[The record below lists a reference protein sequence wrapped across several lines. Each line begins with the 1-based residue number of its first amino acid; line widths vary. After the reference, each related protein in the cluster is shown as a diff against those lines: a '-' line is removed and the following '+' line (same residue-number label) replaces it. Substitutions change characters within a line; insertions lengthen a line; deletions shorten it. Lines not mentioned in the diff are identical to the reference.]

1 MQTILKLYHC
11 VYQMDKEENLV
22 HSINVE
28 STSMIEALKS
38 FHAKFPYIEPLYVMC
53 LTNLNNHEKNMAI
66 PR

>member
-1 MQTILKLYHC
+1 
-11 VYQMDKEENLV
+11 MDKEENLV